1 LLLLQ
6 RSYSG
11 VTRRLWLLVFLLAV
25 PAAAA
30 AGAPATEPE
39 SCDIRV
45 EDFRN
50 TRPAKKGELDLEVAY
65 SAVTSAKG
73 PRVQWVLTLRNRTR
87 KARFLTF
94 PTSQYA
100 NVVVRQG
107 GRIRHSWHFG
117 HAFFQAFTARSIR
130 PRQTYVCTLRP
141 APLDLEP
148 GRYEVVA
155 YLTSTVRVSTR
166 RSLLVRG

>member
-1 LLLLQ
+1 M
-6 RSYSG
+6 
-11 VTRRLWLLVFLLAV
+11 TRCLWLLAFLLAV
-25 PAAAA
+25 PAATAS
-30 AGAPATEPE
+30 GAPAKEPE

-50 TRPAKKGELDLEVAY
+50 TRPARVGELDFEVAY
-65 SAVTSAKG
+65 SAVSSARG

-87 KARFLTF
+87 KALYLAF
-94 PTSQYA
+94 PTSQYG

-107 GRIRHSWHFG
+107 GRIRHSWHLG

-141 APLDLEP
+141 ALLDLEP
-148 GRYEVVA
+148 GRYEVLA
-155 YLTSTVRVSTR
+155 HLTSTVRVSTR

>member
-1 LLLLQ
+1 M
-6 RSYSG
+6 
-11 VTRRLWLLVFLLAV
+11 TRRVWLLVFLLAL
-25 PAAAA
+25 PAATAS
-30 AGAPATEPE
+30 GAPAKEPAN
-39 SCDIRV
+39 CDFRV

-50 TRPAKKGELDLEVAY
+50 TRAARVGDLELRVAY
-65 SAVTSAKG
+65 SAVTSTRG
-73 PRVQWVLTLRNRTR
+73 PRVQWVLTLRNRSR
-87 KARFLTF
+87 KGLWLAF

-117 HAFFQAFTARSIR
+117 QLFFQAFTARSIG

-148 GRYEVVA
+148 GRYEVLA
-155 YLTSTVRVSTR
+155 HLTSTIRVSTR